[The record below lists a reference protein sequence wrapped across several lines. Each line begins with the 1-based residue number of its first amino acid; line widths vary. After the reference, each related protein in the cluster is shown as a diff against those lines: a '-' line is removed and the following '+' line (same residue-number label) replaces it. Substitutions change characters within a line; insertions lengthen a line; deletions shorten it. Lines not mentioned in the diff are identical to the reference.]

1 MRAHRFGKFARHSFS
16 NADYLAF
23 AGLAHHNGKQSKVK
37 PARPT
42 KNRGR
47 DFPAAVSAIH

>member
-42 KNRGR
+42 KIRGR